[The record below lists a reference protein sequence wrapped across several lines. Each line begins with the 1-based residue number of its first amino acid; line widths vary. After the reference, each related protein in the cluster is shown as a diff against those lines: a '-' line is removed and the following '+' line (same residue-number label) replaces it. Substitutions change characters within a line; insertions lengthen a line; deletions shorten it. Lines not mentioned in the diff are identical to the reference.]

1 MITETTAMQT
11 TAIYSDDKTHRYLL
25 RKEWNSEKKS
35 AEIIMLYP
43 SSADTVTVDHTTMF
57 VLRNLERL
65 NYGSVNIVN
74 LFSSMSGKHITSDID
89 EDNLG
94 YIQQYADS
102 SDIIIFATGTG
113 GDGNKA
119 VLTMQKKVLDMLEP
133 YASKLYCIA
142 DQKGRKFYHPLC
154 PAVRYWTLA
163 TFDYKELKAY
173 QEEKAKPKEIAPVKP
188 DEDTSVPETIVDIP
202 VEEPTPEKPKRRKK
216 NTKTT
221 S

>member
-74 LFSSMSGKHITSDID
+74 LFSSMSGKHSTSDID

-94 YIQQYADS
+94 YIQQYAES

-142 DQKGRKFYHPLC
+142 DQKGRTFYHPLC

-188 DEDTSVPETIVDIP
+188 DEDISVPETIAEIP
-202 VEEPTPEKPKRRKK
+202 VEEKPKRRKK

>member
-25 RKEWNSEKKS
+25 RKEWDSEKKS

-74 LFSSMSGKHITSDID
+74 LFSSMSGKHSTSDID

-94 YIQQYADS
+94 YIQQYAES

-154 PAVRYWTLA
+154 PAVRYWALA

-173 QEEKAKPKEIAPVKP
+173 QEDKAKPKEIAPVKP
-188 DEDTSVPETIVDIP
+188 DEDTLVPEAIVDIP
-202 VEEPTPEKPKRRKK
+202 VEESTPEKPKRRKK

>member
-1 MITETTAMQT
+1 MEKELRKNRIKLFAKITE
-11 TAIYSDDKTHRYLL
+11 LL
-25 RKEWNSEKKS
+25 ENMN
-35 AEIIMLYP
+35 A
-43 SSADTVTVDHTTMF
+43 
-57 VLRNLERL
+57 
-65 NYGSVNIVN
+65 
-74 LFSSMSGKHITSDID
+74 TSDID

-94 YIQQYADS
+94 YIQQYAES

-154 PAVRYWTLA
+154 PAVRYWALA

-188 DEDTSVPETIVDIP
+188 NEETLVPETIVDIP
-202 VEEPTPEKPKRRKK
+202 VKEPTPEKTKRRKK